1 MVVLKSPKE
10 IEKIRESNQ
19 IVAKILS
26 VLQSE
31 VKPGIDTLYLDNLA
45 EELARE
51 NNATPAFKGYRGFPY
66 SLCASVNEAV
76 VHGFPSKRKLKEGD
90 ILSMDFGVLFG
101 GYFGDSAL
109 TVGVGKV
116 SESASRLINVTEQ
129 ALYKGIDQAV
139 ANGRLS
145 DISHAV
151 QKHVEDAGFSVVR
164 IFVGH
169 GIGSNLHEDPQ
180 IPNFGK
186 PGMGIHLK
194 PGMTLAVEPMVNER
208 DYDVEILEDG
218 WTAVTKD
225 SGLSAHFEH
234 TIAITN
240 NGPAI
245 LSARDGSL

>member
-10 IEKIRESNQ
+10 IDKIRESNQ

-31 VKPGIDTLYLDNLA
+31 VKPGIDTLYLNNLA

-76 VHGFPSKRKLKEGD
+76 VHGFPSKRALKEGD
-90 ILSMDFGVLFG
+90 ILSMDFGVVFG

-116 SESASRLINVTEQ
+116 SESASRLMDVTEQ

-194 PGMTLAVEPMVNER
+194 PGMTLAVEPMVNEKS
-208 DYDVEILEDG
+208 YDVEILEDG

-234 TIAITN
+234 TIAVTN

-245 LSARDGSL
+245 LSARDGS

>member
-116 SESASRLINVTEQ
+116 SESASRLMNVTEQ
-129 ALYKGIDQAV
+129 ALYKGIEKAV
-139 ANGRLS
+139 VNGRLS

-169 GIGSNLHEDPQ
+169 GIGSGLHEDPQ

-186 PGMGIHLK
+186 PNRGPALK
-194 PGMTLAVEPMVNER
+194 HGMTLAIEPMVNMGR
-208 DYDVEILEDG
+208 SDVEIAENG
-218 WTAVTKD
+218 WTVKTVD
-225 SGLSAHFEH
+225 RLPSAHFEH
-234 TIAITN
+234 TVLVGGKTGAE
-240 NGPAI
+240 I
-245 LSARDGSL
+245 LT

>member
-10 IEKIRESNQ
+10 IEKIRASNQ

-26 VLQSE
+26 VLESE
-31 VKPGIDTLYLDNLA
+31 VKPGVDTLYLDNLA
-45 EELARE
+45 EELARKNE
-51 NNATPAFKGYRGFPY
+51 AKPAFKGYRGFPY
-66 SLCASVNEAV
+66 SLCTSVNEAV
-76 VHGFPSKRKLKEGD
+76 VHGFPSEKALKEGD

-101 GYFGDSAL
+101 GYYGDSAL

-116 SESASRLINVTEQ
+116 SEPARRLMNITEQ
-129 ALYKGIDQAV
+129 ALYKGIEKAV
-139 ANGRLS
+139 INGRLS

-169 GIGSNLHEDPQ
+169 GIGSGLHEDPQ

-194 PGMTLAVEPMVNER
+194 PGMTLAIEPMVNEKG
-208 DYDVEILEDG
+208 YDVEILEDG

-225 SGLSAHFEH
+225 GGLSAHFEH

-240 NGPAI
+240 DGPDI
-245 LSARDGSL
+245 LSARNGSR

>member
-151 QKHVEDAGFSVVR
+151 QKHVENAGFSVVR

-194 PGMTLAVEPMVNER
+194 PGMTLAVEPMVNQKS
-208 DYDVEILEDG
+208 YDVEILEDG

-225 SGLSAHFEH
+225 CGLSAHFEH

>member
-116 SESASRLINVTEQ
+116 SESASRLMNVTEQ

-225 SGLSAHFEH
+225 CGLSAHFEH

-245 LSARDGSL
+245 LSARDGS

>member
-31 VKPGIDTLYLDNLA
+31 VKPGIDTLYLNNLA

-51 NNATPAFKGYRGFPY
+51 HNATPAFKGYRGFPY

-76 VHGFPSKRKLKEGD
+76 VHGFPSKRALKEGD
-90 ILSMDFGVLFG
+90 ILSMDFGVVFG

-116 SESASRLINVTEQ
+116 SESASRLMDVTEQ

-151 QKHVEDAGFSVVR
+151 QKHVEDAGFSIVR

-194 PGMTLAVEPMVNER
+194 PGMTLAVEPMVNEKS
-208 DYDVEILEDG
+208 YDVEILEDG

-245 LSARDGSL
+245 LSARDGS

>member
-116 SESASRLINVTEQ
+116 SESASRLMNVTEQ

-194 PGMTLAVEPMVNER
+194 PGMTLAVEPMVNQKG
-208 DYDVEILEDG
+208 YDVEILEDG

-225 SGLSAHFEH
+225 CGLSAHFEH

-245 LSARDGSL
+245 LSARDGS

>member
-116 SESASRLINVTEQ
+116 SESASRLMNVTEQ

-151 QKHVEDAGFSVVR
+151 QKHVENAGFSVVR

-194 PGMTLAVEPMVNER
+194 PGMTLAVEPMVNQKS
-208 DYDVEILEDG
+208 YDVEILEDG

-245 LSARDGSL
+245 LSARDGS

>member
-10 IEKIRESNQ
+10 IEKIRASNQ

-26 VLQSE
+26 VLESE
-31 VKPGIDTLYLDNLA
+31 VKPGVNTLYLDKLA
-45 EELARE
+45 EDLARE
-51 NNATPAFKGYRGFPY
+51 NGAKPAFKGYRGSPY

-76 VHGFPSKRKLKEGD
+76 VHGFPSKRALKEGD

-101 GYFGDSAL
+101 GYYGDSAL

-116 SESASRLINVTEQ
+116 SKSARRLMNFTEQ
-129 ALYKGIDQAV
+129 ALYKGIEKAV
-139 ANGRLS
+139 VNGRLS

-169 GIGSNLHEDPQ
+169 GIGSSLHEDPQ

-194 PGMTLAVEPMVNER
+194 PGMTIAVEPMVNEKG
-208 DYDVEILEDG
+208 YEVEILEDG

-225 SGLSAHFEH
+225 GGLSAHFEH

-245 LSARDGSL
+245 LSARDGSR